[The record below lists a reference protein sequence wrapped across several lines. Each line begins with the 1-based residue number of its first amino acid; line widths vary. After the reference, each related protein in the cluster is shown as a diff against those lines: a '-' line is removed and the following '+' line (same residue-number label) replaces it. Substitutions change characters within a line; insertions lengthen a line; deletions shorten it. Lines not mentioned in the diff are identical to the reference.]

1 MAATQK
7 ERVETSLS
15 EVRVLVLGAQILL
28 GFQYRASFEPGFPS
42 LPGIAQYF
50 QVTALV
56 LLVVSMACM
65 IAPAP
70 HHRFVS
76 GGHATARAERHTKRM
91 ALLALVP
98 FALALGMNFSAVLAR
113 QVGLFAACGIGV
125 AVAAAALSCWFG
137 PALAR
142 HRSSNPK
149 GDEMVS
155 TKDRITEL
163 LTEARIVLPGV
174 QALLGFQFASYL
186 TTAFEKLPPAAKMA
200 NTTSLFL
207 LVLAMVL
214 LMTPAPY
221 HRLAEGGENTEH
233 FERVTEQLVLAALA
247 VLAFGVA
254 GDMFVVT
261 SVVLGTWA
269 GAAVALACAA
279 GMVGLWFGVP
289 LLAAQRHPG
298 SAPPP
303 SD

>member
-28 GFQYRASFEPGFPS
+28 GFQCRASFEPGFPS

-91 ALLALVP
+91 ALLALAP

-113 QVGLFAACGIGV
+113 QVGLFAACGIGA

-163 LTEARIVLPGV
+163 LPRRASSCPACRRCSASSSHHTSRRRSRGSRPGDV
-174 QALLGFQFASYL
+174 
-186 TTAFEKLPPAAKMA
+186 
-200 NTTSLFL
+200 
-207 LVLAMVL
+207 
-214 LMTPAPY
+214 
-221 HRLAEGGENTEH
+221 
-233 FERVTEQLVLAALA
+233 
-247 VLAFGVA
+247 
-254 GDMFVVT
+254 FVVT

-269 GAAVALACAA
+269 GAAVALACAT

-298 SAPPP
+298 
-303 SD
+303 